1 MMDREETQN
10 ASDLH
15 AAVAEARL
23 LAREQV
29 AAAWQ
34 LHLDRI
40 REELESGWRERLDSI
55 FDERFS
61 EVEARLADGFHQ
73 AVQSG
78 IAQSR
83 LEVTA
88 GLNETARRLRAAET
102 RAEWIRTFTEAA
114 SRYCRRV
121 AVLAVTSKGLSLGE
135 HPEVPVASA
144 PAFATAIESLDTVV
158 AVGSPRE
165 LSQTLSS
172 VLGDASAQKVY
183 LFPVVVRHK
192 AVAVVYAEPGDTAVD
207 VGALELLTAI
217 AAASIEA
224 SQTVVVSS
232 PGADLV
238 RISAAAA
245 AAPVSGPSWADLPK
259 QEQELHLRAQRF
271 ARTRVAEMLLHRVR
285 QVRAG
290 RDAKNLYDVLREE
303 IDAAREAFRQE
314 FIETCPSMVDYL
326 HLEMQR
332 TLAKDDAGAL
342 GDSYPGPLAAGAAS
356 AGR

>member
-1 MMDREETQN
+1 MMDQEETQH
-10 ASDLH
+10 ASELH

-40 REELESGWRERLDSI
+40 REELESGWREHLDSI

-61 EVEARLADGFHQ
+61 EVEARLAAGFQQ

-83 LEVTA
+83 LEVIA

-102 RAEWIRTFTEAA
+102 REEWIRAFIEAA
-114 SRYCRRV
+114 SRYCGRA
-121 AVLAVTSKGLSLGE
+121 AVLAVTPKGLSLGE
-135 HPEVPVASA
+135 HPEVPLASA

-183 LFPVVVRHK
+183 LFPIVVRQK
-192 AVAVVYAEPGDTAVD
+192 AVAVVYAEPGDTALD
-207 VGALELLTAI
+207 VRALELLSAI

-224 SQTVVVSS
+224 TQTVVVSS
-232 PGADLV
+232 PAADLV
-238 RISAAAA
+238 RISGSTVALA
-245 AAPVSGPSWADLPK
+245 GPSWADLPK

-303 IDAAREAFRQE
+303 IDAARDAFRQE
-314 FIETCPSMVDYL
+314 FLDTCPSMVDYL

-342 GDSYPGPLAAGAAS
+342 GGSYPGPLAPGAAS